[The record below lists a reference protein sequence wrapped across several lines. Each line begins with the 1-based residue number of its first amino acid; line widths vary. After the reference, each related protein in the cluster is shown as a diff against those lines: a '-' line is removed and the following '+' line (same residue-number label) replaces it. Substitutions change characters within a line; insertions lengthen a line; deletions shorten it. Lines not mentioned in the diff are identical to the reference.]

1 MGKESHRWYWKT
13 TWPSVKLG
21 KVPDRE
27 RKACLNFGVTFCIT
41 NPIYFGAL
49 GQCLH
54 VNVIS
59 SRQLDFVTNSQKPFC
74 NPIWGPLVLDL
85 NEKVKPPSSP
95 ASYPGGHFVF
105 ETASHL
111 PDKPWGSTSSS
122 KFLSASNCLL
132 GLIYTSIKVHVKKE
146 NSIKN
151 MICACF
157 SFGIHGICVRGR
169 GLWDELWFVKPHP
182 QNSWQWEQLKCS

>member
-95 ASYPGGHFVF
+95 ASY
-105 ETASHL
+105 TWRTL
-111 PDKPWGSTSSS
+111 RLW
-122 KFLSASNCLL
+122 N
-132 GLIYTSIKVHVKKE
+132 
-146 NSIKN
+146 
-151 MICACF
+151 CF
-157 SFGIHGICVRGR
+157 SFTRQALGIHILQQIPFCIKLPFRADLYLNKSTCQKGEFYKKHDLCM
-169 GLWDELWFVKPHP
+169 F
-182 QNSWQWEQLKCS
+182 